1 MLSEGKRLAGRSATG
16 VEYASVGHGGPACL
30 SNRTEGEWNTIM
42 SEQES
47 PRPNLSMNPRIERDR
62 ELLREAAKQ
71 GRGSLLKVFVR
82 LSGPGWLQ
90 SAITLGGGSLSSSMY
105 LGVLVGFSFL
115 WLQPLAMIAGII
127 MLSAIAYVT
136 LSTGER
142 PLRAINRH
150 VNPVLGWGWLL
161 ASMTANIV
169 WSMPQFSLAIA
180 SFQQNLFPRVFGP
193 PALPEFGGKLAAAA
207 VILLINFTF
216 LTLYTVGGR
225 GVKVFEIVVKCMVG
239 TVVLCFFGVVFT
251 LTISGEVDWRE
262 YVGGFVPRLRLLS
275 EPSPRIAPYLSEV
288 SAVGRE
294 FWTRL
299 IVTQQR
305 DIMISA
311 AATAVGI
318 NMTFLFPYSMLRKGW
333 DRDFRSLAIFD
344 LSTGLFFPFIMATS
358 CVVIASAAQFHAQP
372 APGFLGETD
381 AEGQVIQPDQRLSGA
396 YAGLMEQR
404 VRHEMGAAAFAQM
417 TPEEKAAAVAAAP
430 TADRR
435 MAAMLV
441 KRDAFHLS
449 AALAPLTGVTIAR
462 YVFGLGVLGMG
473 LGAATMLMVI
483 NSVCFCELLNR
494 PARGWPQ
501 FAGGAMTSVAV
512 LGVLFWKDAQMWIAV
527 PTSVFCMTLLPLAYL
542 SFFLL
547 MNQSKLLGSDMPRGG
562 KRVLWNVLMA
572 ISAGLAGFGSV
583 WSIWSKTRW
592 YGILLIAAFT
602 ALTLAVHVYRRRPG
616 AASSAS

>member
-1 MLSEGKRLAGRSATG
+1 MT
-16 VEYASVGHGGPACL
+16 
-30 SNRTEGEWNTIM
+30 
-42 SEQES
+42 EQES
-47 PRPNLSMNPRIERDR
+47 TRPNLSMNPRIERDR
-62 ELLREAAKQ
+62 ELLREAKKQ
-71 GRGSLLKVFVR
+71 GRGSILKVFVR

-115 WLQPLAMIAGII
+115 WLQPLAMIAGIV

-142 PLRAINRH
+142 PLRAINTH
-150 VNPVLGWGWLL
+150 INPVLGWGWIL

-180 SFQQNLFPRVFGP
+180 SFQQNLLPRVFGP
-193 PALPEFGGKLAAAA
+193 PTLPEFGGKIAAAC
-207 VILLINFTF
+207 VILCINFTF

-225 GVKVFEIVVKCMVG
+225 GVRIFEIVVKCMVG
-239 TVVLCFFGVVFT
+239 TVVLCFFGVVLT
-251 LTISGEVDWRE
+251 LTMSGEVDWRE
-262 YVGGFVPRLRLLS
+262 YVAGFVPRLRLLS
-275 EPSPRIAPYLSEV
+275 EPSPQLAPYLSEV
-288 SAVGRE
+288 SAVARE
-294 FWTRL
+294 FWTKL
-299 IVTQQR
+299 IVAQQR

-333 DRDFRSLAIFD
+333 DRDFRGLAIFD
-344 LSTGLFFPFIMATS
+344 LSTGLFFPFIAATS

-372 APGFLGETD
+372 APGFLGERD
-381 AEGQVIQPDQRLSGA
+381 AQGQLIEPDKQLASG
-396 YAGLMEQR
+396 YAGLIEQR
-404 VRHEMGAAAFAQM
+404 VRYEIGAQAFAAM
-417 TPEEKAAAVAAAP
+417 SPEEKTAALDAVSL
-430 TADRR
+430 ADRR

-441 KRDAFHLS
+441 KRDSFHLS

-462 YVFGLGVLGMG
+462 FVFGLGVLGMG

-483 NSVCFCELLNR
+483 NSLCFCEVLNR

-501 FAGGAMTSVAV
+501 IIGGAMPSVSL
-512 LGVLFWKDAQMWIAV
+512 LGVLFWKDAQMWLAI

-547 MNQSKLLGSDMPRGG
+547 MNQKRLLGKDMPRGG
-562 KRVLWNVLMA
+562 KRVVWNVLMA
-572 ISAGLAGFGSV
+572 ISVILAAFGSI
-583 WSIWSKTRW
+583 WSIWTKRGW
-592 YGILLIAAFT
+592 YGILAVVAFT
-602 ALTLAVHVYRRRPG
+602 ALVIAVHVYRRLQEPAS
-616 AASSAS
+616 AAS

>member
-1 MLSEGKRLAGRSATG
+1 MANQKPDEPSF
-16 VEYASVGHGGPACL
+16 
-30 SNRTEGEWNTIM
+30 
-42 SEQES
+42 
-47 PRPNLSMNPRIERDR
+47 SMNPRIEHDR
-62 ELLREAAKQ
+62 QLITEARKR
-71 GRGSLLKVFVR
+71 GRGATLKVFVR

-115 WLQPLAMIAGII
+115 WLQPIAMIAGIV

-142 PLRAINRH
+142 PLRAINEH
-150 VNPVLGWGWLL
+150 VNPVLGWGWLF
-161 ASMTANIV
+161 ASMAANIV

-180 SFQQNLFPRVFGP
+180 SFQQNLLPTVFGP
-193 PALPEFGGKLAAAA
+193 PTVSEMGGKILAAC
-207 VILLINFTF
+207 VILTINFTF

-225 GVKVFEIVVKCMVG
+225 GVKIFEIVVKCMVG
-239 TVVLCFFGVVFT
+239 TVVVCFFGVVFT
-251 LTISGEVDWRE
+251 LTYSGQLDWRE
-262 YVGGFVPRLRLLS
+262 YMSGFIPRLRLLS
-275 EPSPRIAPYLSEV
+275 EPSPAFAPYIQELSD
-288 SAVGRE
+288 AGRA

-299 IVTQQR
+299 IVNQQR

-344 LSTGLFFPFIMATS
+344 LSTGLFFPFIAATS
-358 CVVIASAAQFHAQP
+358 CVVIAAAAQFHAKP

-381 AEGQVIQPDQRLSGA
+381 SEGRIVEPDRRLVSGFNA
-396 YAGLMEQR
+396 LLEQR
-404 VRHEMGAAAFAQM
+404 VASELGVTQFAALSAEQ
-417 TPEEKAAAVAAAP
+417 KAEAVSKLPVAE
-430 TADRR
+430 RR

-441 KRDAFHLS
+441 KRDAFQLS
-449 AALAPLTGVTIAR
+449 AALAPLTGTTIAR
-462 YVFGLGVLGMG
+462 YLFGLGVLGMG

-501 FAGGAMTSVAV
+501 FFGGAMTSVAL
-512 LGVLFWKDAQMWIAV
+512 LGVLFWKEAQMWLAI
-527 PTSVFCMTLLPLAYL
+527 PTSVFGMTLLPLAYL

-547 MNQSKLLGSDMPRGG
+547 MNQKALLKDDLPRGG
-562 KRVLWNVLMA
+562 SRVIWNVLMG
-572 ISAGLAGFGSV
+572 ISTALAAFGSV
-583 WSIWSKTRW
+583 WSIWSKIRW
-592 YGILLIAAFT
+592 YGVLVIVLFT
-602 ALTLAVHVYRRRPG
+602 ALTLTVHFYRLSRKKG
-616 AASSAS
+616 VSET